1 MADGPTVVTSGNGGT
16 AVAVIIAIIA
26 LAIVLF
32 ATGVID
38 FEGGVD
44 RNVNVDV
51 DTPAVETPTVPA
63 PTIPAPT
70 ASEPAAPA
78 PEAPAPAAPAPAAP
92 APANDG

>member
-51 DTPAVETPTVPA
+51 NTPAVETPS
-63 PTIPAPT
+63 

-92 APANDG
+92 APANGG